1 MQVLEVDPHKGSHTA
16 AAVAPDG
23 TVLGR
28 TRVVSS
34 RRQAQRLIAWA
45 APWPE
50 RVWVVEGATGVG
62 RLLALSGRP

>member
-1 MQVLEVDPHKGSHTA
+1 MQVLGVDPHKGSHTA

-23 TVLGR
+23 TILGR

-45 APWPE
+45 AP
-50 RVWVVEGATGVG
+50 
-62 RLLALSGRP
+62 